1 MITLIKAPK
10 NYYSEIFQSISVLF
24 AFVTKKD
31 DVYTQL
37 FAPVKCRDFLGD
49 CIWSKKTGNNVD
61 IYGFCYY
68 HENTPYDKDM
78 LRLSLT
84 FPQSKPEA
92 LKNFFKNFEELDF
105 LSTKE
110 RLSNAEYSKILLTE
124 DPLTIIIEADPI
136 WMSNTWKLSLFTFYL
151 KLMCYEDTT
160 QVETPEN
167 EYLEVFT
174 PEIEQKMLDN
184 LNNMEENIS
193 SSMYETH
200 NSTGFFSIIK
210 KHHKGLNWSI

>member
-10 NYYSEIFQSISVLF
+10 NHYSEIFQSISVLF

-49 CIWSKKTGNNVD
+49 CIWSKKTGNSVN
-61 IYGFCYY
+61 IYGFSYS
-68 HENTPYDKDM
+68 YDKPFDQDM
-78 LRLSLT
+78 LHMSLT
-84 FPQSKPEA
+84 FPTPKS
-92 LKNFFKNFEELDF
+92 LTNFKNNLHFIHE
-105 LSTKE
+105 KE
-110 RLSNAEYSKILLTE
+110 HQAKILEPTLYWETQ
-124 DPLTIIIEADPI
+124 DPLTIFLEADPI

-210 KHHKGLNWSI
+210 KHHKGLNWSV